1 MTAASPIIGIV
12 ILLPILAGIPA
23 TAETADERVRALA
36 AELRCVVCQ
45 NQSLL
50 DSDADLAKDM
60 RALIRERVTAGD
72 TDEAIVDAV
81 DIEDGLI
88 VPVVRD
94 ADRLDLALSRAV
106 GEAAQRTPEKNRC
119 RGRGRPKYSRNVL
132 PSYARHR
139 MPWRCSSGTTL
150 STKFSRPAG
159 R

>member
-60 RALIRERVTAGD
+60 RALIRERVAAGD
-72 TDEAIVDAV
+72 TDEAIVDFLVERYGDFILLQPPFKPATWLLWL
-81 DIEDGLI
+81 GPL
-88 VPVVRD
+88 
-94 ADRLDLALSRAV
+94 AFLLLALALARTRVRRARSRRSDP
-106 GEAAQRTPEKNRC
+106 GDP
-119 RGRGRPKYSRNVL
+119 
-132 PSYARHR
+132 
-139 MPWRCSSGTTL
+139 GT
-150 STKFSRPAG
+150 S
-159 R
+159 